1 MEIKIIQNAI
11 IIEINVNEKKYNFF
25 LDSGFPFSFSK
36 DLSQISN
43 EHLKS
48 ECEFKLDLQKPPIDT
63 SDLESHLGI
72 ILSGFLGLNFIQ
84 KFETFSINLNEN
96 KIEFNTIFESDFS
109 LPLINTNPI
118 VTNFSIENNDK
129 KGLVLFD
136 TGAFQSMFFD
146 LHDLNNNY
154 KSSKGWA
161 FPSAFGK
168 MWIDYYSEIPVFFEN
183 KNLGN
188 YTFGYPTNLP
198 KMPFKYVLGLNFMSE
213 FTVNLNFKNR
223 TIDLKKNS
231 KINNSIFKLNSDL
244 YSLGIQLIFKNN
256 EFIVS
261 NILTGFKNEFL
272 NVNDKITFIDPVD
285 TFSFYNS
292 IISFK
297 QSKNIELK
305 INNKKVILQ
314 TMPIFK

>member
-11 IIEINVNEKKYNFF
+11 IVEINVNEKKYNFF
-25 LDSGFPFSFSK
+25 LDSGYPFSFSK

-48 ECEFKLDLQKPPIDT
+48 ECAFILDLQKPPIDT
-63 SDLESHLGI
+63 SDLERHLGI

-96 KIEFNTIFESDFS
+96 KIEFNTTFESDFS
-109 LPLINTNPI
+109 LPLITTNPI
-118 VTNFSIENNDK
+118 LTTFSIENNDK

-146 LHDLNNNY
+146 LNALNNNY

-168 MWIDYYSEIPVFFEN
+168 MLIDYYSEIPVFFEN

-188 YTFGYPTNLP
+188 YTFGYSTNLP
-198 KMPFKYVLGLNFMSE
+198 PMPFQYVIGLNFMSE

-231 KINNSIFKLNSDL
+231 KTNNRILKLSSDL
-244 YSLGIQLIFKNN
+244 YSLGIQLILENN
-256 EFIVS
+256 EFLVS
-261 NILTGFKNEFL
+261 NILTGFENEIL
-272 NVNDKITFIDPVD
+272 NVNDKITFIEPVD
-285 TFSFYNS
+285 MLSFYNS

-297 QSKNIELK
+297 QSRNIELK

-314 TMPIFK
+314 TMPVFK

>member
-11 IIEINVNEKKYNFF
+11 IIEINVNEKRYNFF

-48 ECEFKLDLQKPPIDT
+48 EYSFKLDLQKPPIDI
-63 SDLESHLGI
+63 SDLERHLGI

-96 KIEFNTIFESDFS
+96 KIEFNTTFESDFS
-109 LPLINTNPI
+109 LPLININPI
-118 VTNFSIENNDK
+118 VTNFAIENMDK
-129 KGLVLFD
+129 KGFVLFD

-146 LHDLNNNY
+146 LNDLKNNY

-168 MWIDYYSEIPVFFEN
+168 MLIDYYSEIPVFFEN

-213 FTVNLNFKNR
+213 FIVNLNFKNK

-231 KINNSIFKLNSDL
+231 KINNRIFKLNSDL
-244 YSLGIQLIFKNN
+244 YSLGIQLIYENN
-256 EFIVS
+256 EYIIS

-272 NVNDKITFIDPVD
+272 NVNDKITFMEPVD
-285 TFSFYNS
+285 MCSFYNS
-292 IISFK
+292 ITSNNT
-297 QSKNIELK
+297 SRSIELK
-305 INNKKVILQ
+305 INGKNVTLQ
-314 TMPIFK
+314 TMPIFR

>member
-11 IIEINVNEKKYNFF
+11 IIEIDVNEKRYNFF

-43 EHLKS
+43 EHLKT
-48 ECEFKLDLQKPPIDT
+48 ERAFKLDLQKPPIDT
-63 SDLESHLGI
+63 SDLERHLGI

-118 VTNFSIENNDK
+118 VTNFSIENSEK

-146 LHDLNNNY
+146 LNALNNNY

-168 MWIDYYSEIPVFFEN
+168 MLIDYYTEIPVFFEN

-213 FTVNLNFKNR
+213 FIVNLNFKNR
-223 TIDLKKNS
+223 TIDFKENS
-231 KINNSIFKLNSDL
+231 KINNRIFKLNSDL
-244 YSLGIQLIFKNN
+244 YSLGIQLISENN
-256 EFIVS
+256 EFVVS

-272 NVNDKITFIDPVD
+272 NVNDKITFIEPVD
-285 TFSFYNS
+285 MFSFYNS